1 MKIVKWIVLG
11 LLVLVIGVVLV
22 VYFNLN
28 GIVRKTVQSQSSA
41 QLNVPTTLEG
51 ATVSLFGGSLSLHDF
66 QVASPP
72 EFNAPKI
79 LTFDDAQMKVSWG
92 QLRQDPVHVETIK
105 IEQPK
110 LVIEQ
115 AGGKFNFQ
123 ALMDLAKK
131 SPDTT
136 TTEQGQSK
144 KVIIDRLTIT
154 EASVL
159 VRPGIPGLAQEINIP
174 IPNVDVE
181 KIGTGEGNQN
191 GAALKEVVMEIVT
204 VMAAKAAES
213 DKLPPEVRAILAG
226 NLQDLVANV
235 KNEAVKQITAEVQK
249 NLPPEAA
256 KAMEG
261 VLKDPQSITTNPTK
275 ALEGVIRVP
284 QGAGAT
290 TKPGVEGA
298 VEGLG
303 GLLNRQKQKKPV
315 TTQPSR

>member
-1 MKIVKWIVLG
+1 MKIVKWVVLG
-11 LLVLVIGVVLV
+11 LLVVIIGVVLI

-41 QLNVPTTLEG
+41 QLNVPTSLEG
-51 ATVSLFGGSLSLHDF
+51 AAVSLFGGSLSLDDF
-66 QVASPP
+66 QVSSPP
-72 EFNAPKI
+72 GFSAPKI
-79 LTFDDAQMKVSWG
+79 LTFDDASLKVSWG
-92 QLRQDPVHVETIK
+92 QLRQDPVHVQTIN

-123 ALMDLAKK
+123 ALMDLTKK
-131 SPDTT
+131 TPDTT
-136 TTEQGQSK
+136 TTEQGPSK
-144 KVIIDRLTIT
+144 KVIIDKLTIT
-154 EASVL
+154 QASVV
-159 VRPGIPGLAQEINIP
+159 VRPGIPGLAQEIHIP
-174 IPNVDVE
+174 IPDVDVE

-213 DKLPPEVRAILAG
+213 DKLPPEVRAILSG
-226 NLQDLVANV
+226 NLQDLAANV
-235 KNEAVKQITAEVQK
+235 KNEAVKRITAEVQK
-249 NLPPEAA
+249 KLPPEAA
-256 KAMEG
+256 KALEG
-261 VLKDPQSITTNPTK
+261 VIKDPQSITTNPTK
-275 ALEGVIRVP
+275 ALEGVIKVP
-284 QGAGAT
+284 QGATNPSSGA
-290 TKPGVEGA
+290 GGA